1 MTGLLERFTKKQQEH
16 YNNKVLLSKSSILPL
31 KKDGLFSDSKFSDSS
46 YHCEYFQR
54 ICRWNYYICS

>member
-31 KKDGLFSDSKFSDSS
+31 KKDGLFSDSEFSDSS
-46 YHCEYFQR
+46 YHCEYFQ
-54 ICRWNYYICS
+54 